1 MPRFAEAAKRLLLTS
16 LPLLGVVWAATSA
29 KDLSKYRT
37 FQLGADLA
45 TIAKQV
51 HVSPSQ
57 AKAIQRRPAL
67 IQELVWRPQPLG
79 PSSQTESANEVVF
92 SFFDGELFR
101 VAIAYDRYET
111 EGLTADDFIESISAT
126 YGLAEIPANPA
137 NAVQGSYGDQEEIVA
152 RWQDSQY
159 CFDLIR
165 SSYGPTFRLVGV
177 LKRLRAPVQAA
188 ITEAKRLDD
197 QEAPQRDAERKG
209 GREGNRAGQ
218 AGKVAALEQAEVST
232 IASRSSAERRRL
244 HDER

>member
-51 HVSPSQ
+51 RVSPSQ

-79 PSSQTESANEVVF
+79 PSSQAESANEVVF

-152 RWQDSQY
+152 RWQDPQY

-197 QEAPQRDAERKG
+197 QEVPQRDAERKAD
-209 GREGNRAGQ
+209 EKEIERA
-218 AGKVAALEQAEVST
+218 KLEK
-232 IASRSSAERRRL
+232 SRLLNKPKFRP
-244 HDER
+244 

>member
-1 MPRFAEAAKRLLLTS
+1 MSRVTKAASRLLLAS
-16 LPLLGVVWAATSA
+16 FPLVGVVWAATSA
-29 KDLSKYRT
+29 KDLSKYRN

-45 TIAKQV
+45 TIAKQAG
-51 HVSPSQ
+51 VSPSQ
-57 AKAIQRRPAL
+57 AKALQRRPAL

-111 EGLTADDFIESISAT
+111 EGLTTDDFIESISAA
-126 YGLAEIPANPA
+126 YGLAEIPATPA
-137 NAVQGSYGDQEEIVA
+137 NAVQGPYGDQEEIVA

-165 SSYGPTFRLVGV
+165 SSYGPTFRLVGA
-177 LKRLRAPVQAA
+177 LERLRAPVQAA

-197 QEAPQRDAERKG
+197 QEAPQRDAERKAN
-209 GREGNRAGQ
+209 EKEIERA
-218 AGKVAALEQAEVST
+218 KLEN
-232 IASRSSAERRRL
+232 SRLLNKPKFRP
-244 HDER
+244 